1 MCLCEICQ
9 DEEMEDKNPG
19 TNVPL
24 SAFLCDI
31 LTPSLCCPSNPS
43 ALESEWPEMRMHP
56 SAKASDFVVTGT
68 LFRHR
73 SISVMRREQHS

>member
-1 MCLCEICQ
+1 MWNLYEIYQC
-9 DEEMEDKNPG
+9 EEMEDKNPG

-31 LTPSLCCPSNPS
+31 LTPSLCCPSNPG
-43 ALESEWPEMRMHP
+43 ALESEWPEMRP

-73 SISVMRREQHS
+73 SISVMRRKQHS